1 MITTHRRKDRPLEWF
16 LAGFSCVWGVAVMGA
31 PGVVALAPHEL
42 TVEALGTP
50 RLAVMSALLGIAQMI
65 ALLVNGTA
73 AWTPFARLLTTAANA
88 GFFAWVAGITLQLHD
103 VGPSAL
109 IYGYTAL
116 GFVWSAWVAGEDA
129 ARMRLG
135 TYGLD

>member
-16 LAGFSCVWGVAVMGA
+16 LAGFSLVWGCAAIAA
-31 PGVVALAPHEL
+31 PGVVALAPQEL
-42 TVEALGTP
+42 ALEPLGSL
-50 RLAVMSALLGIAQMI
+50 RLAAIAASLGVAHMV

-73 AWTPFARLLTTAANA
+73 AWTPIARLLVTAANA
-88 GFFAWVAGITLQLHD
+88 GFFAWVTAIALQLH
-103 VGPSAL
+103 VLGPSVL
-109 IYGYTAL
+109 IYGYTAM
-116 GFVWSAWVAGEDA
+116 GFMWCGWVAGADV